1 MATYTRYSLGLITS
15 PAPQPK
21 RTFIK
26 WAHII
31 YCVRVHFG
39 ACKTHA
45 INPPLH
51 WPFPP
56 QPLPNPHQ
64 PSDWRN
70 TAPVLFFIFS
80 IFIPGHVP
88 PGPHLPGHYIVM
100 CTCESM
106 NACFIISLSISRFFL
121 FIIFC
126 WSPSLLLLLLPAPPP
141 PLPKEKT
148 HNLNASFSSPLIG
161 AAFTLLT
168 RSPGDIVFPN
178 PSGWFFGAHN
188 ISLLF
193 RWSPPPYVWIV
204 CNMS

>member
-1 MATYTRYSLGLITS
+1 MFYYFTKHLSLFSLHNFLLV
-15 PAPQPK
+15 AVVVV
-21 RTFIK
+21 
-26 WAHII
+26 AAA
-31 YCVRVHFG
+31 
-39 ACKTHA
+39 AC
-45 INPPLH
+45 
-51 WPFPP
+51 
-56 QPLPNPHQ
+56 
-64 PSDWRN
+64 
-70 TAPVLFFIFS
+70 
-80 IFIPGHVP
+80 
-88 PGPHLPGHYIVM
+88 
-100 CTCESM
+100 
-106 NACFIISLSISRFFL
+106 
-121 FIIFC
+121 
-126 WSPSLLLLLLPAPPP
+126 PPP